1 MNHRIRTQMFGLIA
15 MTLPLA
21 ACAQQPAPA
30 AKDLAPIAANRSAT
44 PAPQLVA
51 GLPDFTNLVEQV
63 GPGVVNIETTITRK
77 DAMGHD
83 HNHAPSEIRHEAPL
97 WWALGL
103 TATFLLAEIVGAF
116 VTNSLALLSDA
127 AHMATDTVGL
137 MIALV
142 AVRLSR
148 RPADARRTYGYV
160 RLEALGAL
168 ANGAL
173 LFAVG
178 AYILWEAAQ
187 RFRAPQ
193 DISSSGM
200 LLIAGFGLVINLVA
214 MKLLHA
220 GSGESL
226 NVKGAYLEV
235 WSDMLGSVA
244 VIVGALLIR
253 WTGWQWIDPVLA
265 VLIGLWVLPRTW
277 VLLREA
283 INVLLEGV
291 PKGIDLAQVQQALTS
306 HPGVEDVH
314 DLHVWALASS
324 TPALTAHIVVNEAT
338 DRDRLRDALGALL
351 HERFDIA
358 HVTLQV
364 ESGDCG
370 TEPCGTPK
378 PAADAGH
385 DAHHEHGH
393 AHGHSHH

>member
-1 MNHRIRTQMFGLIA
+1 
-15 MTLPLA
+15 
-21 ACAQQPAPA
+21 
-30 AKDLAPIAANRSAT
+30 
-44 PAPQLVA
+44 
-51 GLPDFTNLVEQV
+51 
-63 GPGVVNIETTITRK
+63 
-77 DAMGHD
+77 MGHD
-83 HNHAPSEIRHEAPL
+83 HNHAPSDIRHETPL
-97 WWALGL
+97 WWALAL
-103 TATFLLAEIVGAF
+103 TATFLLAEVIGAF
-116 VTNSLALLSDA
+116 VTNSLALLSGA

-137 MIALV
+137 MIALL

-187 RFRAPQ
+187 RLRAPQ

-200 LLIAGFGLVINLVA
+200 LLIAGFGLVTNLIA

-220 GSGESL
+220 GSDESL

-244 VIVGALLIR
+244 VILGALLIR

-277 VLLREA
+277 LLLREA

-291 PKGIDLAQVQQALTS
+291 PKGIDLAQVRQTLIS
-306 HPGVEDVH
+306 HLGVEDVH

-324 TPALTAHIVVNEAT
+324 TPALTAHVVVSKAI
-338 DRDRLRDALGALL
+338 DRDRLREALGALL
-351 HERFDIA
+351 HDRFEITHA
-358 HVTLQV
+358 TLQV

-370 TEPCGTPK
+370 TKPCGTPK
-378 PAADAGH
+378 GAQQGAADGNRHA
-385 DAHHEHGH
+385 H
-393 AHGHSHH
+393 AHGVHHHH

>member
-1 MNHRIRTQMFGLIA
+1 
-15 MTLPLA
+15 
-21 ACAQQPAPA
+21 
-30 AKDLAPIAANRSAT
+30 
-44 PAPQLVA
+44 
-51 GLPDFTNLVEQV
+51 
-63 GPGVVNIETTITRK
+63 
-77 DAMGHD
+77 MG
-83 HNHAPSEIRHEAPL
+83 
-97 WWALGL
+97 G
-103 TATFLLAEIVGAF
+103 
-116 VTNSLALLSDA
+116 
-127 AHMATDTVGL
+127 
-137 MIALV
+137 
-142 AVRLSR
+142 
-148 RPADARRTYGYV
+148 
-160 RLEALGAL
+160 
-168 ANGAL
+168 
-173 LFAVG
+173 
-178 AYILWEAAQ
+178 YILWEAAQ
-187 RFRAPQ
+187 RVRAPQ
-193 DISSSGM
+193 DIAYGGM
-200 LLIAGFGLVINLVA
+200 LLIAGFGLVINLIA

-244 VIVGALLIR
+244 VIIGALLIH

-338 DRDRLRDALGALL
+338 ARDRLRDALATLL
-351 HERFDIA
+351 HDRFDIV

-385 DAHHEHGH
+385 DAHHGHSH

>member
-1 MNHRIRTQMFGLIA
+1 
-15 MTLPLA
+15 
-21 ACAQQPAPA
+21 
-30 AKDLAPIAANRSAT
+30 
-44 PAPQLVA
+44 
-51 GLPDFTNLVEQV
+51 
-63 GPGVVNIETTITRK
+63 
-77 DAMGHD
+77 MGHD
-83 HNHAPSEIRHEAPL
+83 HNHAPSEIRHETPL

-103 TATFLLAEIVGAF
+103 TATFLVAEVIGAF
-116 VTNSLALLSDA
+116 VSNSLALLSDA
-127 AHMATDTVGL
+127 AHMATDTLGL
-137 MIALV
+137 MIALL

-173 LFAVG
+173 LFTVG

-193 DISSSGM
+193 DISSNGM
-200 LLIAGFGLVINLVA
+200 LLIAGLGLVINLIA

-244 VIVGALLIR
+244 VIIGALLIR
-253 WTGWQWIDPVLA
+253 WTGWHWIDPVLA

-291 PKGIDLAQVQQALTS
+291 PKGIDLAQVRQALAGY
-306 HPGVEDVH
+306 PGVEDVH

-324 TPALTAHIVVNEAT
+324 TPALTAHVVVGDSV
-338 DRDRLRDALGALL
+338 DRDQLRDALAALL
-351 HERFDIA
+351 HERFDID

-370 TEPCGTPK
+370 THPCGS
-378 PAADAGH
+378 PASVQAAAHHAHHDHGQAGH
-385 DAHHEHGH
+385 RHRH
-393 AHGHSHH
+393 

>member
-1 MNHRIRTQMFGLIA
+1 
-15 MTLPLA
+15 
-21 ACAQQPAPA
+21 
-30 AKDLAPIAANRSAT
+30 
-44 PAPQLVA
+44 
-51 GLPDFTNLVEQV
+51 
-63 GPGVVNIETTITRK
+63 
-77 DAMGHD
+77 MGHD

-103 TATFLLAEIVGAF
+103 TATFLLAEIIGAF

-178 AYILWEAAQ
+178 GYILWEAAQ

-193 DISSSGM
+193 DIAYSGM

-244 VIVGALLIR
+244 VIIGALLIR

-291 PKGIDLAQVQQALTS
+291 PKGIDLAQVQQALTG
-306 HPGVEDVH
+306 HAGVEDVH

-364 ESGDCG
+364 ESDDCG

-378 PAADAGH
+378 PAADA
-385 DAHHEHGH
+385 AHHTHHGH
-393 AHGHSHH
+393 AHGHTHGGHSH

>member
-1 MNHRIRTQMFGLIA
+1 
-15 MTLPLA
+15 
-21 ACAQQPAPA
+21 
-30 AKDLAPIAANRSAT
+30 
-44 PAPQLVA
+44 
-51 GLPDFTNLVEQV
+51 
-63 GPGVVNIETTITRK
+63 
-77 DAMGHD
+77 MGHD
-83 HNHAPSEIRHEAPL
+83 HSHAPSEIRHETPL
-97 WWALGL
+97 WWALAL
-103 TATFLLAEIVGAF
+103 TATFLVAEVIGAF
-116 VTNSLALLSDA
+116 VSNSLALLSDA
-127 AHMATDTVGL
+127 AHMATDTLGL

-168 ANGAL
+168 VNGAL
-173 LFAVG
+173 LFGVG

-193 DISSSGM
+193 DISSNGM
-200 LLIAGFGLVINLVA
+200 LLIAGLGLVINLIA

-244 VIVGALLIR
+244 VIIGALLIR

-265 VLIGLWVLPRTW
+265 VLIGLWVLPRTG

-314 DLHVWALASS
+314 DLHVWAVASS
-324 TPALTAHIVVNEAT
+324 TPALTAHVVVSET
-338 DRDRLRDALGALL
+338 IDRDRLRQTLGELL
-351 HERFDIA
+351 HDRFDIA

-370 TEPCGTPK
+370 ADLCGTPK
-378 PAADAGH
+378 AASGAAHDDHHGH
-385 DAHHEHGH
+385 GHGH
-393 AHGHSHH
+393 AHGHGGHSH

>member
-1 MNHRIRTQMFGLIA
+1 
-15 MTLPLA
+15 
-21 ACAQQPAPA
+21 
-30 AKDLAPIAANRSAT
+30 
-44 PAPQLVA
+44 
-51 GLPDFTNLVEQV
+51 
-63 GPGVVNIETTITRK
+63 
-77 DAMGHD
+77 MGHD

-277 VLLREA
+277 VLLRGRSTCCLKA
-283 INVLLEGV
+283 CPGDRPGPGAAGADQPPWRRRRARPACV
-291 PKGIDLAQVQQALTS
+291 GIGLQHA
-306 HPGVEDVH
+306 G
-314 DLHVWALASS
+314 
-324 TPALTAHIVVNEAT
+324 AH
-338 DRDRLRDALGALL
+338 R
-351 HERFDIA
+351 A
-358 HVTLQV
+358 HRGQR
-364 ESGDCG
+364 
-370 TEPCGTPK
+370 
-378 PAADAGH
+378 GH
-385 DAHHEHGH
+385 RPRPSA
-393 AHGHSHH
+393 

>member
-1 MNHRIRTQMFGLIA
+1 
-15 MTLPLA
+15 
-21 ACAQQPAPA
+21 
-30 AKDLAPIAANRSAT
+30 
-44 PAPQLVA
+44 
-51 GLPDFTNLVEQV
+51 
-63 GPGVVNIETTITRK
+63 
-77 DAMGHD
+77 MGHD
-83 HNHAPSEIRHEAPL
+83 HSHAPSQIRHETPL
-97 WWALGL
+97 WWALAL
-103 TATFLLAEIVGAF
+103 TATFLVAEVIGAF
-116 VTNSLALLSDA
+116 VSNSLALLSDA
-127 AHMATDTVGL
+127 AHMATDTLGL

-168 ANGAL
+168 VNGAL
-173 LFAVG
+173 LFGVG

-193 DISSSGM
+193 DISSNGM
-200 LLIAGFGLVINLVA
+200 LLIAGLGLVINLIA

-244 VIVGALLIR
+244 VIIGALLIR

-324 TPALTAHIVVNEAT
+324 TPALTAHVVVGET
-338 DRDRLRDALGALL
+338 IDRDRLRQTLGELL
-351 HERFDIA
+351 HDRFDIA

-370 TEPCGTPK
+370 ADPCGTPST
-378 PAADAGH
+378 PAAAGE
-385 DAHHEHGH
+385 AHSH
-393 AHGHSHH
+393 AHGHGHGAHHHSH